1 MRNGEYIIFR
11 GKKLKKRK
19 REKRNRRKFNR
30 ECSKNHRGALTMEG
44 NAKKLAEN
52 PKECIRLLSM
62 FRKFFSQRS
71 EFASV

>member
-11 GKKLKKRK
+11 GKNLKKRK

-44 NAKKLAEN
+44 KGEKTCGE
-52 PKECIRLLSM
+52 S
-62 FRKFFSQRS
+62 
-71 EFASV
+71 